1 MGFEESATR
10 GKDTFADGLLDD
22 ATADFEVYFEAPR
35 SAGLL
40 TPLTDAAKAW
50 VDKHVERNM
59 VARTIRGPA
68 LAVGHDYIT
77 VLLHGMNAD
86 GFKVRYKA

>member
-1 MGFEESATR
+1 M
-10 GKDTFADGLLDD
+10 
-22 ATADFEVYFEAPR
+22 
-35 SAGLL
+35 